1 MRVIRKAFDIIR
13 GAIKSFFLKLFHIRQ
28 AKIGKRLEASGGS
41 SIRITNQATLRIGS
55 RVGVGK
61 NSVVSVLKKGQL
73 DIGNNV
79 KLGINNM
86 VVCHESIKIGDD
98 TIFAP
103 NVLVY
108 DHDHVFSR
116 ETGVDKKNFKTSPV
130 EIGKN
135 CWIGANTMILRG
147 TKIGDN
153 CVIGAGCVIKGEYPD
168 GSVIVQKRVTDI
180 K

>member
-1 MRVIRKAFDIIR
+1 MRVLRKLSDIIR
-13 GAIKSFFLKLFHIRQ
+13 GTIKAVLLKLFHIKQ
-28 AKIGKRLEASGGS
+28 AKIGKRLEVSGGAS
-41 SIRITNQATLRIGS
+41 VRITNKAILRIGS
-55 RVGVGK
+55 KVGIGK
-61 NSVVSVLKKGQL
+61 NSVVSTLKKGQL

-79 KLGINNM
+79 KLGMNNM

-98 TIFAP
+98 TILAP
-103 NVLVY
+103 NVLIY
-108 DHDHVFSR
+108 DHDHVFSK

-135 CWIGANTMILRG
+135 CWVGANTMILRG

-168 GSVIVQKRVTDI
+168 GSVIVQKRETI
-180 K
+180 LK